1 MKDEPTRVLYE
12 MEDWGY
18 YLLPRAH
25 SHSPGYTGLRI
36 AIRETPTKS
45 HFDPESIRLRLRDKP
60 GSANWTKL
68 ELGSPGQGTGHVCP
82 GRVIV
87 RDRLDKRVHFFT
99 FGGSLEVA
107 FAPGV
112 TVYSLHSPA
121 PILELTEPEESIPD
135 QLASETE
142 AIMGEVQA
150 KWGSNDAGFAR
161 RLAQVDP
168 FQFYLASLHSILLRY
183 GHSRALRESFED
195 LYDALLGEEEWLM
208 QAGQWPVQPL
218 MLEELLAPD

>member
-1 MKDEPTRVLYE
+1 MDATRVLHE
-12 MEDWGY
+12 MEGWGY

-25 SHSPGYTGLRI
+25 LHSPGYTGLRI
-36 AIRETPTKS
+36 AIRGTPTKL
-45 HFDPESIRLRLRDKP
+45 HFDPESIRLRLRDGP
-60 GSANWTKL
+60 GSANWTTL
-68 ELGSPGQGTGHVCP
+68 ELGSPDQGTGHVCP

-87 RDRLDKRVHFFT
+87 RDRLDKRIHFFT

-112 TVYSLHSPA
+112 IVYSLQSPA

-142 AIMGEVQA
+142 AMMGEVQA
-150 KWGSNDAGFAR
+150 RWGSNDAGFAR

-168 FQFYLASLHSILLRY
+168 FQFYLGSLHSILLRF
-183 GHSRALRESFED
+183 GHSRALRESFEA
-195 LYDALLGEEEWLM
+195 LYDALLHEEKWLM
-208 QAGQWPVQPL
+208 QTGQWPAQPL